1 MSYRFER
8 DESIPDGVRR
18 VAHELLDE
26 ALGLLEEP
34 GDDVEDAVH
43 QVRKNCKMLRGLVR
57 LVRPGMGD
65 WYRTA
70 NVTARDAA
78 RELASIRDAHAL
90 LETFDHLVA
99 ARAGEVDG
107 AGDGV
112 VPVRT
117 ELAARA
123 EAATQAVSGR
133 DQRIL
138 DASELLTQLRDQIA
152 DWPLTDD
159 VDVLAGGAA
168 KTYERGRKRWRENQF
183 DPTDEGL
190 HQWRKRVKYTWYHLR
205 LLRDSAPG
213 VLTPLIGRFH
223 DLSDALGDDHDLVV
237 LTEQLQAQ
245 PAAFGGD
252 DVVERAM
259 RLVVP
264 TRERLQRAASSLG
277 ARLYVE
283 SPDRFSER
291 LARYWT
297 AWQELGDEL
306 QAGEISD
313 MAPPSD
319 DLDERSVRD
328 LYTLAQHLGIP
339 NRSTMD
345 RDDLIGTIR
354 AAGWTASQA

>member
-18 VAHELLDE
+18 VAYELLDE
-26 ALGLLEEP
+26 ALALLDAP
-34 GDDVEDAVH
+34 GDDVEGAVH

-65 WYRTA
+65 AYRTA
-70 NVTARDAA
+70 NDAARDAA

-90 LETFDHLVA
+90 LETFDDLVA
-99 ARAGEVDG
+99 AWAGEVDG
-107 AGDGV
+107 EGL
-112 VPVRT
+112 VPVRV
-117 ELAARA
+117 ELAVRA

-138 DASELLTQLRDQIA
+138 DAAELLTALRGQVA

-159 VDVLAGGAA
+159 VEVLAAGIA
-168 KTYERGRKRWRENQF
+168 KTYGRGRRRWRDNQF
-183 DPTDEGL
+183 DPTDERL

-205 LLRDSAPG
+205 LVRDSAPG
-213 VLTPLIGRFH
+213 VLKPLIGRFH

-237 LTEQLQAQ
+237 LSEQLRAQ

-252 DVVERAM
+252 AVVERAM
-259 RLVVP
+259 RLVTP
-264 TRERLQRAASSLG
+264 TRERLQRAAGTLG

-283 SPDRFSER
+283 SADGFSER
-291 LARYWT
+291 IARYWT
-297 AWQELGDEL
+297 TWDELGDEL
-306 QAGEISD
+306 PAGEIAD
-313 MAPPSD
+313 LAPPSD

-328 LYTLAQHLGIP
+328 LYAIARQLDIP
-339 NRSTMD
+339 NRSAMG
-345 RDDLIGTIR
+345 RDHLIGTIR
-354 AAGWTASQA
+354 AAGWTET

>member
-8 DESIPDGVRR
+8 DEPIPDAVRR

-26 ALGLLEEP
+26 ALGLLEAP

-43 QVRKNCKMLRGLVR
+43 QVRKDCKKLRGLVR

-65 WYRTA
+65 AYRTA
-70 NVTARDAA
+70 NTTARDAA

-90 LETFDHLVA
+90 LETFDDLVA
-99 ARAGEVDG
+99 ARAGEVDS
-107 AGDGV
+107 AGV
-112 VPVRT
+112 VPIRT

-123 EAATQAVSGR
+123 AAATQAVSGR

-138 DASELLTQLRDQIA
+138 DAAELLTTLRGQVDG
-152 DWPLTDD
+152 WPLTDD
-159 VDVLAGGAA
+159 VDVLAGGVA
-168 KTYERGRKRWRENQF
+168 KTYKRGRKRWRDNQF
-183 DPTDEGL
+183 DPTDERL

-213 VLTPLIGRFH
+213 VLKPLIGRFH

-237 LTEQLQAQ
+237 LTAQLHAT
-245 PAAFGGD
+245 PDDFGGAE
-252 DVVERAM
+252 VVGRAM
-259 RLVVP
+259 RLVEP
-264 TRERLQRAASSLG
+264 TREELQRGAGRLG

-283 SPDRFSER
+283 SPDGFSGR

-297 AWQELGDEL
+297 IWHEDGDEL
-306 QAGEISD
+306 PAGEIAD
-313 MAPPSD
+313 LAPPTD

-328 LYTLAQHLGIP
+328 LYAIARRLDLP
-339 NRSTMD
+339 RRSTMD
-345 RDDLIGTIR
+345 RDALIGTIR
-354 AAGWTASQA
+354 ATGWTED

>member
-8 DESIPDGVRR
+8 DESIPDGVHR
-18 VAHELLDE
+18 VAYELLDE
-26 ALGLLEEP
+26 ALALLEAP

-57 LVRPGMGD
+57 LVRPSMGD
-65 WYRTA
+65 DYRTA

-90 LETFDHLVA
+90 LETFDDLVA
-99 ARAGEVDG
+99 ARTGEVDEG
-107 AGDGV
+107 GV

-117 ELAARA
+117 ELVARA
-123 EAATQAVSGR
+123 AAATQAVSGR

-138 DASELLTQLRDQIA
+138 DATELLTALRGQVA

-159 VDVLAGGAA
+159 VEVLAGGAA
-168 KTYERGRKRWRENQF
+168 KTYKRGQRRWRDNQSEA
-183 DPTDEGL
+183 TDERL

-205 LLRDSAPG
+205 LVRDSAPG
-213 VLTPLIGRFH
+213 VLKPLIGRFH

-237 LTEQLQAQ
+237 LTEQLHAQ
-245 PAAFGGD
+245 PDAFGGAE
-252 DVVERAM
+252 VVERAM
-259 RLVVP
+259 RLVAP
-264 TRERLQRAASSLG
+264 TRDGLQRAAGRLG

-283 SPDRFSER
+283 SPDGFSER

-297 AWQELGDEL
+297 TWHRLGDEL
-306 QAGEISD
+306 PAGEIAD
-313 MAPPSD
+313 LAPPSD
-319 DLDERSVRD
+319 DLDEQSVRE
-328 LYTLAQHLGIP
+328 LYAIAQQLDVPG
-339 NRSTMD
+339 RSAMD

-354 AAGWTASQA
+354 ATGWTQS